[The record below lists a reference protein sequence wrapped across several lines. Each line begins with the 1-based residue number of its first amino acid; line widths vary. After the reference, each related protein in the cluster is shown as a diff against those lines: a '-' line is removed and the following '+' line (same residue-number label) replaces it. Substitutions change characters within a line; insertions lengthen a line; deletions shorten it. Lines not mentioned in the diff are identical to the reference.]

1 MQAAVMARQAA
12 ERAARSPR
20 QELQMYLDAPLE
32 AVDNVVEWW
41 GVSFLMILSIVIIL
55 N

>member
-41 GVSFLMILSIVIIL
+41 GVSLPYLYCYHS
-55 N
+55 